1 MSLCNSVALCN
12 PLPVALCDSCHIL
25 YFANLLH
32 LVIIFVTFLTL
43 VFKVNKI
50 LNLLQ
55 KDRRG
60 GPGGCNTT
68 PTLYLSSQLRLFELN
83 LTVVLLILESISQ
96 HFPAIVIM
104 TTDTPT
110 AHQTIHFLLF
120 VLRHTLWR
128 RWHLY
133 PDIYDF
139 WTQAIILLLDIMY
152 IKTYRQ
158 QLLIR
163 NCNVKIVMWKRV

>member
-60 GPGGCNTT
+60 GPGGCNTA
-68 PTLYLSSQLRLFELN
+68 PALYLSSQLRLFELN
-83 LTVVLLILESISQ
+83 LTVVLLILNLTVVLLILESISQ
-96 HFPAIVIM
+96 HFPAFVIM

-110 AHQTIHFLLF
+110 AH
-120 VLRHTLWR
+120 
-128 RWHLY
+128 
-133 PDIYDF
+133 
-139 WTQAIILLLDIMY
+139 
-152 IKTYRQ
+152 
-158 QLLIR
+158 
-163 NCNVKIVMWKRV
+163 